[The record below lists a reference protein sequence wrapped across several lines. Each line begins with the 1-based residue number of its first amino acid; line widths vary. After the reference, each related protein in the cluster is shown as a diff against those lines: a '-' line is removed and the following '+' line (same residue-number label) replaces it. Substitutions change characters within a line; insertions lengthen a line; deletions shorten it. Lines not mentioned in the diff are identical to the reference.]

1 MKKSDVI
8 EAINSSFK
16 DGWFRAADV
25 IACLE
30 YAKREDPYLEVM
42 KVLSEMTKR
51 EEIET
56 DHTHS
61 WFRLKKN
68 HT

>member
-1 MKKSDVI
+1 MKKNDVI

-42 KVLSEMTKR
+42 KG
-51 EEIET
+51 
-56 DHTHS
+56 
-61 WFRLKKN
+61 
-68 HT
+68 